1 MLTSNRSITNPLF
14 VKGVIIMMIAGLVLS
29 TGGAIIRNISD
40 ASGFQIVFWRSV
52 SQSIFVLLFL
62 LVRNGRTTLK
72 VFIDIGHSGL
82 IASLFLGLAFFG
94 FVFSITNTTVAN
106 TMFLISTVPFFTA
119 LLAWP
124 MLKEKVTGVTWIA
137 ILVALIGVLV
147 MVSQALTM
155 GKLLGNVMGLF
166 CAGSTALDIICLRWG
181 AVGGRQI
188 DMIPV
193 VCVAGLVAALIA
205 LFIEGGRV
213 SVSTNDLT
221 WCLIAGVCQNGPG
234 FMLYTMAARYV
245 AAAELSLLGLVEVII
260 GPIWVWLLFNEMPA
274 FYTVVGGIF
283 VLSAVVGLAIWSMNR
298 EREI

>member
-1 MLTSNRSITNPLF
+1 MLTSNRSISNPLF
-14 VKGVIIMMIAGLVLS
+14 VKGVIIMMIAGLILS
-29 TGGAIIRNISD
+29 TGGPIIRNISD

-52 SQSIFVLLFL
+52 SQSIFVLVFL
-62 LVRNGRTTLK
+62 LARNGGTTLR
-72 VFIDIGHSGL
+72 VFFDIGHSGL
-82 IASLFLGLAFFG
+82 LASVFLGLAFFG

-124 MLKEKVTGVTWIA
+124 MLRERVTGVTWIA

-166 CAGSTALDIICLRWG
+166 CAGSTALYIICIRWG
-181 AVGGRQI
+181 AVGGRKI

-193 VCVAGLVAALIA
+193 VCVAGLVAALIS
-205 LFIEGGRV
+205 FIFEGGRV
-213 SVSTNDLT
+213 SVSSNDLI
-221 WCLIAGVCQNGPG
+221 WCLIAGACQNGPG

-260 GPIWVWLLFNEMPA
+260 GPIWVWLLFNEIPA
-274 FYTVVGGIF
+274 LSTVTGGIF
-283 VLSAVVGLAIWSMNR
+283 VLSAVVGLAIWSMYR
-298 EREI
+298 EREN

>member
-1 MLTSNRSITNPLF
+1 MLTSNRSITNLLF

-82 IASLFLGLAFFG
+82 VASLFLGLAFFG

-166 CAGSTALDIICLRWG
+166 CAGSTALYIIRIRWG

-245 AAAELSLLGLVEVII
+245 TAAELSLLGLVEVII

-274 FYTVVGGIF
+274 IYTVIGGIF
-283 VLSAVVGLAIWSMNR
+283 VLSAVVGLAIWSMYR

>member
-1 MLTSNRSITNPLF
+1 
-14 VKGVIIMMIAGLVLS
+14 MMIAGLVLS
-29 TGGAIIRNISD
+29 TGGPIIRNISD

-62 LVRNGRTTLK
+62 LARNRRTTVK

-124 MLKEKVTGVTWIA
+124 MLREKVTGATWIA

-155 GKLLGNVMGLF
+155 GKILGNVMGLF
-166 CAGSTALDIICLRWG
+166 CAGSTALYIICVRWG
-181 AVGGRQI
+181 AVEGRQI

-193 VCVAGLVAALIA
+193 VCVAGLVAALIS
-205 LFIEGGRV
+205 FIFEGGRV
-213 SVSTNDLT
+213 SVSSNDLI
-221 WCLIAGVCQNGPG
+221 WCLIAGACQNGPG

-260 GPIWVWLLFNEMPA
+260 GPIWVWLLFNEIPA
-274 FYTVVGGIF
+274 LSTVTGGIF
-283 VLSAVVGLAIWSMNR
+283 VLSAVVGLAIWSMYR
-298 EREI
+298 ERSV

>member
-62 LVRNGRTTLK
+62 LVRNGRTTVK

-82 IASLFLGLAFFG
+82 VASLFLGLAFFG

-166 CAGSTALDIICLRWG
+166 CAGATALYIICIRWG

-213 SVSTNDLT
+213 SVSTSDLT

-245 AAAELSLLGLVEVII
+245 TAAELSLLGLVEVII

-274 FYTVVGGIF
+274 IYTVIGGIF
-283 VLSAVVGLAIWSMNR
+283 VLSAVVGLAIWSMYR